1 MDLNYQ
7 KKQRKVSLNDSQNL
21 EDILVEVL
29 SSPVCNA
36 CTQAVIYFFYSE
48 VRNFTIVLK

>member
-7 KKQRKVSLNDSQNL
+7 KKKQRKASLNDSQNL

-36 CTQAVIYFFYSE
+36 YTQAVIYFFTVKYE
-48 VRNFTIVLK
+48 ILQLY